1 MQRMKMPK
9 ITDAEIEAV
18 LREMLEMFGKLPDPE
33 QYPRQFDYYLRMYQ
47 FYKNYLGKQNGTS

>member
-1 MQRMKMPK
+1 MKMHN
-9 ITDAEIEAV
+9 INDAEIEAV

>member
-1 MQRMKMPK
+1 MPD

-18 LREMLEMFGKLPDPE
+18 LREMLEMFDKLPNPE

-47 FYKNYLGKQNGTS
+47 FYKTHSRKN